1 MKRLLIISTHP
12 IQYNAPLFQLLT
24 IRRNIEVKVFYTW
37 GQAQEKI
44 FDPGFGQYRQ
54 WDIPLLEGYDYE
66 FIENTSVQPGSHH
79 FKGIE
84 NPSLIKKIEG
94 YDPDAILVFG
104 WSFKSHLKVMRH
116 FKGKK
121 KIIFRGD
128 SNLLDEP
135 PGFSFKK
142 MLRRIFLR
150 WIYRY
155 VDVALYT
162 GSANKEYYLQHG
174 LKESQLVFAPHAIDN
189 ERFILAAR
197 GNEKRTEA
205 LRAGIGIPPNAV
217 VFIFAG
223 KFEIKK
229 DPQLLIDAFA
239 QLNDK
244 RANLLLVGNGLLE
257 ESLKAAVAKLPQQIR
272 SSIHFMSFQNQ
283 SSMPDIYG
291 MGDVFCLPSQGPGET
306 WGLAVNEAMACSKP
320 VLVSKKCGC
329 YLDLVKEGVNGFVV
343 NSNDINDWHHKMKML
358 LADENKRDV
367 MGEQSLQI
375 IKQWSYEKICAAL
388 ENVPDGKLQSLK
400 LNN

>member
-24 IRRNIEVKVFYTW
+24 VRRNIEVKVFYTW
-37 GQAQEKI
+37 GQAQGKI

-54 WDIPLLEGYDYE
+54 WDIPLLEGYDHE
-66 FIENTSVQPGSHH
+66 FIENTGIQPGSHH

-94 YDPDAILVFG
+94 YDPDAILLFG

-116 FKGKK
+116 FKGRK

-135 PGFSFKK
+135 PEFSFKK
-142 MLRRIFLR
+142 ILRRIFLR

-162 GSANKEYYLQHG
+162 GSANKEYYLCYG
-174 LKESQLVFAPHAIDN
+174 LKGSQLVFAPHAVDN
-189 ERFILAAR
+189 ARFMLAAR
-197 GNEKRTEA
+197 GNKKRTEE
-205 LRAGIGIPPNAV
+205 LREAIGIAPNAI
-217 VFIFAG
+217 VFVFAG

-229 DPQLLIDAFA
+229 NPQLLINAFA

-244 RANLLLVGNGLLE
+244 RADLLLVGNGPLE
-257 ESLKAAVAKLPQQIR
+257 VSLRTSVTKLPQQIR
-272 SSIHFMSFQNQ
+272 SRIHFMPFQNQ
-283 SSMPDIYG
+283 NNMPDIYC

-329 YLDLVKEGVNGFVV
+329 YLDLVKDGTNGFVV
-343 NSNDINDWHHKMKML
+343 NNNDINDWHHKMSIL
-358 LADENKRDV
+358 LADDNRPAV
-367 MGEQSLQI
+367 MGVQSLQI
-375 IKQWSYEKICAAL
+375 IEQWSYEKICVAL
-388 ENVPDGKLQSLK
+388 ENIIH
-400 LNN
+400 